1 MKKIIIQSLTLIII
15 ASNANAK
22 SLLSPEIS
30 SNLLILNHSDYIS
43 KDHQKIKK
51 FNSYFFAKSDTKFK
65 FNNNMQ
71 LNTNI
76 EFFPDA
82 QFYSN
87 IEQQY
92 QPYHNIANNNREFNF
107 FNNSLIVEELNFQYS
122 NEDLEFK
129 IGKYNP
135 NFGNLWYKNNRIGI
149 YSSQFSEEYNVR
161 EKIGA
166 QISALLENS
175 KITLSSFIND
185 TTLLSK
191 SAINKRGRA
200 DDDKSIPGNANFLS
214 SYMIDI
220 EGQNFLNINNLF
232 YNIAYRSSSADANG
246 NKTEKGYLISSQ
258 YIYNLTENTTI
269 KPLFEIALIDNLH
282 GYNKSDALYKTFAI
296 QAKYSS
302 WTTSI
307 TLNQKDIEINNDN
320 NKLKTNTDII
330 QFSLGY
336 QINKNFAIDFTRA
349 RIDENKYKYNI
360 LGANI
365 IFDKKF

>member
-15 ASNANAK
+15 ASIANAK
-22 SLLSPEIS
+22 SLQSPKIS

-43 KDHQKIKK
+43 KNNKNIKK
-51 FNSYFFAKSDTKFK
+51 INSYFFAKADTKFK
-65 FNNNMQ
+65 FNNNIQ

-76 EFFPDA
+76 EFFPDT
-82 QFYSN
+82 QFLSN
-87 IEQQY
+87 LEQQY
-92 QPYHNIANNNREFNF
+92 QPYHRIANSNREFNF
-107 FNNSLIVEELNFQYS
+107 FNNSLIVEELNLQYS

-149 YSSQFSEEYNVR
+149 YSWQFSEEYNVR

-185 TTLLSK
+185 TTLLSE

-200 DDDKSIPGNANFLS
+200 DDDKSIPGNSNFLT

-220 EGQNFLNINNLF
+220 EGQNLLNVNNLF
-232 YNIAYRSSSADANG
+232 YNISYKSNSTDNNS
-246 NKTEKGYLISSQ
+246 KTEKGYLISSQ
-258 YIYNLTENTTI
+258 YIYNLTANTTI
-269 KPLFEIALIDNLH
+269 RPLFEIVLIDNLH
-282 GYNKSDALYKTFAI
+282 GYNRSDALYKTFAI
-296 QAKYSS
+296 QANYSS
-302 WTTSI
+302 WTTSL
-307 TLNQKDIEINNDN
+307 TLNQKDIEINNN
-320 NKLKTNTDII
+320 EQLKDNTDII

-336 QINKNFAIDFTRA
+336 QINKNLAIDITRA
-349 RIDENKYKYNI
+349 RIEENKNKYNI

-365 IFDKKF
+365 IFNKKF